1 MRICLI
7 NVYTAL
13 KSLRNKLWN
22 VGFITVFSEFR
33 MTAFKSTAEVT
44 LTNWFQISIVKHC
57 IMSLFWI
64 SPKSGLL
71 SYFTLWSHLQHD
83 SKEPAGERFTEDR
96 WVKEITANYD
106 GWYGGA
112 SDGDRHRRSF
122 VVKVCP
128 CDSIHGFRLEVPV
141 SIRLEKLRN
150 VQRRSGGLALEVIT
164 MKVCCCI
171 ESWKTWGSETDEAEQ
186 VQWLGLGL

>member
-1 MRICLI
+1 M
-7 NVYTAL
+7 
-13 KSLRNKLWN
+13 LR
-22 VGFITVFSEFR
+22 VFSLQWVRAACCAWAVLLTQSCCGKASKNVPVWRWGSASLTSTRHWNRYEISSETSDSSQFSRLEFI
-33 MTAFKSTAEVT
+33 MTEFKSTAEVT

-83 SKEPAGERFTEDR
+83 SKEPAGEWFTEDR

-112 SDGDRHRRSF
+112 SHGDRHRRS
-122 VVKVCP
+122 
-128 CDSIHGFRLEVPV
+128 L
-141 SIRLEKLRN
+141 
-150 VQRRSGGLALEVIT
+150 
-164 MKVCCCI
+164 
-171 ESWKTWGSETDEAEQ
+171 
-186 VQWLGLGL
+186 